1 MKRPSIAWRL
11 AIGLSIMVAVLWLG
25 AATIAGFVMQRELD
39 SAFDELLEQ
48 AAYRLLPLAMHQIRE
63 PGEEDELRIGG
74 VAEDEGYFAYYVVRP
89 NGSVIIR
96 ADDVPDTIIG
106 KTIPNGYGNS
116 DGRRVFALTD
126 TFAGYRV
133 IVLERTEHRA
143 AALAQ
148 SLGGLF
154 WPLLAL
160 IPLSAIGIWFS
171 IRLAM
176 RPVEAMSRDIA
187 SRDRSN
193 LTPLSLE
200 GQPVELAPIAEAV
213 ADLLERLRSALA
225 AERAFAASSAHELR
239 TPIAGALAQVQ
250 QLAIELGG
258 QPPQAHRLREV
269 ETALR
274 HLSQLSEKLLQLSR
288 LEAGFARSDVGV
300 DLAPILQLVVR
311 DFQSSALYRDR
322 IRFED
327 SGGGLSG
334 RIDVDAFAIALRN
347 LIENAL
353 VHGETGGTVKI
364 AAEPGNRIRV
374 SNDGPQVPG
383 SLLLSI
389 AEPFTRGATS
399 AKGTGLGLS
408 IVRTIME
415 QTGGTLTLH
424 SPATGQADGFEA
436 VLTLGRWRCGDGPGD
451 AA

>member
-1 MKRPSIAWRL
+1 MRRPSIAWRL

-106 KTIPNGYGNS
+106 KAIPNGYGNS

-176 RPVEAMSRDIA
+176 RPVEAMSSDIA

-258 QPPQAHRLREV
+258 QPQAHRLREV
-269 ETALR
+269 ESALR

-288 LEAGFARSDVGV
+288 LEAGFARSDIAV
-300 DLAPILQLVVR
+300 DLAPILHLVVR
-311 DFQSSALYRDR
+311 DFQSSALYHDR

-327 SGGGLSG
+327 GGGGGVRG

-364 AAEPGNRIRV
+364 TAERGNRIRV
-374 SNDGPQVPG
+374 CNGGSLVPG

-415 QTGGTLTLH
+415 QTGGTLTLQ
-424 SPATGQADGFEA
+424 SPASGQVDGFEA
-436 VLTLGRWRCGDGPGD
+436 VLTL
-451 AA
+451 A